1 MTAPNPKNVLAALWR
16 AAGQPEAALDAIEL
30 TGAEPVMPSSFAF
43 GTVAQ
48 VTIGAA
54 ALAAGELWRLRTGR
68 RQSISIDMRDAAI
81 DFRSERYMRVNGA
94 GRPEMWDRIAGLY
107 RCGDGRWMRL
117 HTNMPHHCAGTL
129 KLLGCE
135 HDRAAVQRKLDGW
148 QAEALETAAA
158 EAGLVV
164 TATRSFEEWD
174 AHPQGQAVAHLPAFS
189 IERIGDSPPK
199 PLPPGARPLSGIKV
213 LDLTRVIAG
222 PVCGRTL
229 AVHGADVML
238 VTGPHLPSIAPLVVD
253 CGRGK

>member
-1 MTAPNPKNVLAALWR
+1 MTAPNPKNVLAGLWR
-16 AAGQPEAALDAIEL
+16 ATGQPEAALDAIKL

-94 GRPEMWDRIAGLY
+94 GRPEMWDPIAGLY
-107 RCGDGRWMRL
+107 RCGDGRWVRL

-135 HDRAAVQRKLDGW
+135 HNRAAVQR
-148 QAEALETAAA
+148 ET
-158 EAGLVV
+158 
-164 TATRSFEEWD
+164 
-174 AHPQGQAVAHLPAFS
+174 
-189 IERIGDSPPK
+189 K
-199 PLPPGARPLSGIKV
+199 P
-213 LDLTRVIAG
+213 RV
-222 PVCGRTL
+222 R
-229 AVHGADVML
+229 
-238 VTGPHLPSIAPLVVD
+238 
-253 CGRGK
+253 R